1 MSHNRA
7 ITYQEIRESQLADF
21 LRIYNESFPI
31 DERRLYADE
40 GELRRF
46 MSAKRGKFH
55 ILALNEENRLL
66 GFISYWQF
74 ERYCYIEHFAIDA
87 SERGRRLGSEMLGYV
102 RDNIDSRILIEVEKP
117 ESEEARRRIGFYER
131 NGYKLRSDIRYI
143 QPPYSP
149 EQEGLELLLMTHG
162 EVDIESESDLIE
174 LKREVYNA

>member
-7 ITYQEIRESQLADF
+7 ITYQEIRVSQLADF

-55 ILALNEENRLL
+55 ILALNEEDRLL

-74 ERYCYIEHFAIDA
+74 ERYCYIEHFAIDP

-102 RDNIDSRILIEVEKP
+102 RD
-117 ESEEARRRIGFYER
+117 IGFYER

-149 EQEGLELLLMTHG
+149 EQKGLELLLMTHG

>member
-7 ITYQEIRESQLADF
+7 ITYQEIRECQLADF

-55 ILALNEENRLL
+55 ILALNEEDRLL

-74 ERYCYIEHFAIDA
+74 ERYCYIEHFAIDP

-102 RDNIDSRILIEVEKP
+102 RDNIDSRIDLPKRDC
-117 ESEEARRRIGFYER
+117 AG
-131 NGYKLRSDIRYI
+131 LRLVHADPVGGVKDLALQVGQIDLVIIDQR
-143 QPPYSP
+143 
-149 EQEGLELLLMTHG
+149 
-162 EVDIESESDLIE
+162 DFSESPGSQIQGCG
-174 LKREVYNA
+174 